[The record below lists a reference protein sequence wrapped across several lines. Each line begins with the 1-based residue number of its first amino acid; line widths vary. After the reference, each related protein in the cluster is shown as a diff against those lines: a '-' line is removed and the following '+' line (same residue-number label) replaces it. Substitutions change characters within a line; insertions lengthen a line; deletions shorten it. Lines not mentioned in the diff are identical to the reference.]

1 MAIERHYFF
10 AGIVT
15 PEDRR
20 WSCLRQSVPC
30 QKEERFSTTEER
42 MRAIHRGR
50 ESRRREEERKK
61 SSRGGGQRR
70 ACILTLLFETPI

>member
-30 QKEERFSTTEER
+30 QKEEGSQQQKR
-42 MRAIHRGR
+42 MRAIHRGK
-50 ESRRREEERKK
+50 ERAEGGRK
-61 SSRGGGQRR
+61 RGRKAWQGWWAEKGVHTDT
-70 ACILTLLFETPI
+70 IV